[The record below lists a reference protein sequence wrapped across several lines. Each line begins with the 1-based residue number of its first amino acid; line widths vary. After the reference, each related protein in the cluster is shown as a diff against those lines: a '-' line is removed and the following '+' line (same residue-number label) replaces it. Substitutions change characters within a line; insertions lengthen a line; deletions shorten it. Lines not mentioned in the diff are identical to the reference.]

1 MTTTMTDP
9 LDSASLLARC
19 ALPQSL
25 TGASTVDTSSDATAA
40 ATSAI
45 THCALADMSA
55 LARAG
60 IRGREAADFLAA
72 LGFEVPSVPNTAMI
86 QGDGS
91 WLVRLSVG
99 EFLQLAPYIAPEA
112 GIADLPLIQQADDA
126 LAKGMRV
133 HSLPRRDSHAWF
145 SLSGSS
151 IPALMA
157 KLCGVDLRSEAF
169 PPGSVAQTS
178 VARTNAIIVNVGSS
192 GCPCFHLLFDIA
204 SSHYLWG
211 VMLDAMRE
219 YSGEKVTA
227 AALLA
232 HHRG

>member
-1 MTTTMTDP
+1 MTTTITDP
-9 LDSASLLARC
+9 LNSASLLARC

-25 TGASTVDTSSDATAA
+25 TGASTADSSSDMTAA
-40 ATSAI
+40 LS
-45 THCALADMSA
+45 HCALADMSA
-55 LARAG
+55 LGRAG
-60 IRGREAADFLAA
+60 VRGRAAADWLAS
-72 LGFEVPSVPNTAMI
+72 LGFTVPGTPNAATL
-86 QGDGS
+86 QSDDS

-99 EFLQLAPYIAPEA
+99 EFLHLAPAISPQA
-112 GIADLPLIQQADDA
+112 GVAELPLIAQADEA
-126 LAKGMRV
+126 LAQGIRV

-145 SLSGSS
+145 SLSGSTL
-151 IPALMA
+151 PALMA
-157 KLCGVDLRSEAF
+157 KLCGVDLRSESF

-178 VARTNAIIVNVGSS
+178 VARTNAIIVSAGSLA
-192 GCPCFHLLFDIA
+192 CPCFHLLFDIA

-232 HHRG
+232 HHHG

>member
-1 MTTTMTDP
+1 MTTSMTDH
-9 LDSASLLARC
+9 LDGATALARC
-19 ALPQSL
+19 ALPASL
-25 TGASTVDTSSDATAA
+25 TGASTTDASSDSVTV
-40 ATSAI
+40 TVLS
-45 THCALADMSA
+45 HCALADMSA
-55 LARAG
+55 LGRAG
-60 IRGREAADFLAA
+60 VRGREAADWLAS
-72 LGFEVPSVPNTAMI
+72 LGFTVPDTPNMARLQT
-86 QGDGS
+86 DGS

-99 EFLQLAPYIAPEA
+99 EFLQLTPAITPDA
-112 GIADLPLIQQADDA
+112 GVAELPLIAQADDA
-126 LAKGMRV
+126 LARGRRV

-151 IPALMA
+151 VPTLMA

-178 VARTNAIIVNVGSS
+178 VARTNAIIVNVGSHQ
-192 GCPCFHLLFDIA
+192 CPCFHLLFDIA

-219 YSGEKVTA
+219 YSGQTVTA

-232 HHRG
+232 HHHG